1 MILTHCQILQ
11 QRKGIKRMIDQILK
25 DLESSDSDLI
35 SRGLKFSIV
44 SNAYWNNG
52 TLIEQIFQ
60 LLFHEEYTIR
70 DKALEV
76 LQFFIQFG
84 SHSDPQLS
92 ELLLHVIGNSKFT
105 VESWFRCT
113 KLYIL
118 IPNKAIPKENIIAIL
133 NSDGNY
139 VQGLITFLIRGN
151 KEYGEVIDAIV
162 DYIVKNDLE
171 VNSDTKKTIL
181 WLFWNNSSVV
191 TPQIFDVISRLS
203 IDEDSEVRRLAC
215 ELLVQIASDSIH
227 TSKILEILEKRIVDE
242 SWRVQRVAI
251 KCLLSHT
258 QNLYQED
265 QGFWIKVVGLFWNT
279 HALVRKNI
287 CETLPLWITIT
298 EEKNR
303 IFLEMMITAL
313 SDENWEVR
321 ESVAISLDKY
331 LDLETQ
337 YKDILVSILNLTDD
351 SHPEVRKTSCTI
363 ISSRINAFESK
374 KEPISRIIDLLK
386 DSSFLVRKEAI
397 KSLNQIMK
405 VVNLNKLYDSILK
418 IILKLL
424 IDLNIE
430 VRVEAW
436 RYLNK
441 LKTELIDAQT
451 RLVLSGMIKFQ
462 HPLDDDIRLNIC
474 TFLKSYECGVLEK
487 NTGIFSFLLPFLADE
502 NKQVLDYSWE
512 LCRKVFPNEVRQYVT
527 NLRIDLDKLPPE
539 ILKEVY
545 LTSDKLNML
554 EDDKI
559 MHSEMLTRLEL
570 SDDREIQTIIL
581 KIFSNYSINYIPPEL
596 IFTLIKQGRWDVQEA
611 CMPIII
617 KYITSSEIK
626 DNLRKE
632 FLREIYDLL
641 RNPLNKFQV
650 IDREDM
656 TELLLEMSNFF
667 ESKDIE
673 KLSNPLDDD
682 LRFQAWIMLE
692 RKLDLL
698 QKVGHPK
705 YNEFT
710 EKFKQTFLPELR
722 KKQHNLNLT
731 KIFNLRDET
740 NIVTE
745 IIHLMHYQQSLLRE
759 KLLHLINESVVLSEP
774 SFKQLRKTIFK
785 NLLSDPILKIRAIS
799 WKIFLASLL
808 NDDDSQFS
816 DNLSLI
822 VDLLDSKFE
831 DTQIR
836 AFSILLSRIE
846 IQDSSNEWIFNNIV
860 GKLTDPCYFARNQV
874 WNIFKNKINLSFP
887 RYGSIKLKILNLMTN
902 SNLAIRKEAYQFF
915 DLNFNAFSELIDKY
929 SHSYIIKHS
938 IATILGEKGDYEA
951 ALELFRANI
960 NNRPK
965 KLDSWLG
972 IALIYLFQNQKKA
985 LDFLKKLQMQNP
997 LEPVIYELLLE
1008 CAINRKEQREI
1019 ELNREIILI
1028 LKRL

>member
-1 MILTHCQILQ
+1 
-11 QRKGIKRMIDQILK
+11 
-25 DLESSDSDLI
+25 
-35 SRGLKFSIV
+35 V

-52 TLIEQIFQ
+52 TLIEKIFQ

-76 LQFFIQFG
+76 LQFFIKFG
-84 SHSDPQLS
+84 SHSDTQLS
-92 ELLLHVIGNSKFT
+92 QLLLHVIGNSKFN

-118 IPNKAIPKENIIAIL
+118 IPNKVIPKENIIAIL
-133 NSDGNY
+133 DSDGNY

-151 KEYGEVIDAIV
+151 KEYGEVIDAII
-162 DYIVKNDLE
+162 DYIVKKDLE
-171 VNSDTKKTIL
+171 VNPDTKKAIL

-191 TPQIFDVISRLS
+191 TPQVIDVISRLT

-215 ELLVQIASDSIH
+215 ELLVQIASASIH
-227 TSKILEILEKRIVDE
+227 TSEILEILEKRIVDE

-251 KCLLSHT
+251 KFLLSCT

-279 HALVRKNI
+279 NALVRKNI
-287 CETLPLWITIT
+287 CETLPLWITVT
-298 EEKNR
+298 EERNK

-337 YKDILVSILNLTDD
+337 YKDILSSILNLTDD

-363 ISSRINAFESK
+363 ISSRINSFDSK
-374 KEPISRIIDLLK
+374 KEPVSRIIELLN

-397 KSLNQIMK
+397 KSINQIMK
-405 VVNLNKLYDSILK
+405 VINLNKIYDSILK

-430 VRVEAW
+430 VRIEAW
-436 RYLNK
+436 NYLNK
-441 LKTELIDAQT
+441 LKTELTDAQT
-451 RLVLSGMIKFQ
+451 RLVLSDMIKFQ
-462 HPLDDDIRLNIC
+462 YPLDEDIRLNIC
-474 TFLKSYECGVLEK
+474 SFLKSYESRVLEK
-487 NTGIFSFLLPFLADE
+487 NADIFSFLLPFLEDE
-502 NKQVLDYSWE
+502 NKLVLNYSWE
-512 LCRKVFPNEVRQYVT
+512 LCRKVFPKEIRQYTT
-527 NLRIDLDKLPPE
+527 NLRIDLNNLPPE

-545 LTSDKLNML
+545 LTFDKLNLL

-559 MHSEMLTRLEL
+559 VQSEMLTRLEL
-570 SDDREIQTIIL
+570 SDDREIQIIIL
-581 KIFSNYSINYIPPEL
+581 KIFSNNSVNYIPPEL
-596 IFTLIKQGRWDVQEA
+596 IFTLINQGRWDVQEA

-617 KYITSSEIK
+617 KYITSSETK

-641 RNPLNKFQV
+641 RHPLHKFQI
-650 IDREDM
+650 IDREDIA
-656 TELLLEMSNFF
+656 ELLTEMNNYF
-667 ESKDIE
+667 ESKNIE
-673 KLSNPLDDD
+673 QLSNPHSDD
-682 LRFQAWIMLE
+682 LRLQAWIMLE
-692 RKLDLL
+692 RKLDFL
-698 QKVGHPK
+698 QKVGHSK

-710 EKFKQTFLPELR
+710 EEFKQTFLPELR
-722 KKQHNLNLT
+722 KKQRILNLT

-740 NIVTE
+740 NIVTD

-759 KLLHLINESVVLSEP
+759 KLLHLIKESVVLSEP
-774 SFKQLRKTIFK
+774 HFKQLRKTIFK

-799 WKIFLASLL
+799 WEIFLASLL
-808 NDDDSQFS
+808 NVDDSQFS

-822 VDLLDSKFE
+822 VDLLDSKYE
-831 DTQIR
+831 DTQIK
-836 AFSILLSRIE
+836 AFSILLSGIK
-846 IQDSSNEWIFNNIV
+846 IQDSSNEWILNKIV
-860 GKLTDPCYFARNQV
+860 EKLTDPSYLARNQV

-887 RYGSIKLKILNLMTN
+887 RYGSMKLKILNLMTN

-915 DLNFNAFSELIDKY
+915 DIKFNVFSDLIDKY
-929 SHSYIIKHS
+929 SHSYIVKHS
-938 IATILGEKGDYEA
+938 IATILGQKGDYEA

-972 IALIYLFQNQKKA
+972 IALIYLSQNQTQKA
-985 LDFLKKLQMQNP
+985 LDFLNKLQVQNP
-997 LEPVIYELLLE
+997 LEPIIYELLLE
-1008 CAINRKEQREI
+1008 CAIDRKEQREI
-1019 ELNREIILI
+1019 ELNREIIL
-1028 LKRL
+1028 LLRSL